1 MKTIKTLLIL
11 MVVSCLLFLVV
22 SNGCTTSSFIPGYEV
37 KVLGNNTFLS
47 GSHGAIR
54 IITYNPENQK
64 PVADVPVRIFLQGES
79 KKKVEDKTGGGA
91 VPGEEEPG
99 KEKSPDFEAKKTGS
113 EKGKEDVHDYGD
125 KVFQGITGKTGSL
138 DAAFDIPGDMMG
150 SAKLTI
156 VTGLE
161 GKTQDIPIKVN
172 IKKEFKI
179 YLTTDKPLYQP
190 GQIINIRALC
200 LNIPSLK
207 PVSEEE
213 IILEVEDAKGNKVF
227 KKKSNTSKFGIAHAK
242 FQLADEVNMGEF
254 HIKAFLGRES
264 AEKSVTVKKYVLPK
278 FKINFKKDKKFY
290 TPGETIKGDIQ
301 ADYFFGKPI
310 SEGKV
315 TIKLFTFDVEFR
327 PAAEVK
333 GVTDKKGHY
342 SFEIK
347 IPDYLVGQP
356 LEKGGA
362 MAKMDIEIT
371 DPAGQKVK
379 NVKMI
384 PISKDALKIQ
394 MIPECGKLKPNLEN
408 RVFFLSSY
416 PDGSPAKTFTTLT
429 IKFQDKKLKDNIQV
443 LNTDEAGIA
452 TFNLKPPD
460 MNPVTVQISAVTKKG
475 DKLETTQT
483 LTVTRQKENVI
494 LRTDRAEY
502 KVGETMNLEI
512 ISTKGKGSFYL
523 DVIKDRQ
530 TVLTKAFDVDSTRYN
545 GTMEVTPDLTGLIT
559 LSIYR
564 ITDKNQIIRD
574 RKNIFVRSADDLR
587 ISASPDK
594 PQYKP
599 GGDAKISFT
608 VTDKS
613 GNPVTAAM
621 GVDIVDEAVFALG
634 EMMPGLERVYFLLE
648 KKLMEPKYEIHGITL
663 TEAVMPTKQIKQD
676 QQAIRQVLFA
686 KIPVEEKF
694 TVNID
699 TYKAKLRECYSKM
712 NKVMNGMREYYR
724 KYSKYPTTGD
734 LDNMIKEGLIEEK
747 DAIDPWGHKFYLTSP
762 PKGQMF
768 PEIKSA
774 GSNGKIGD
782 NDDLILSELRMKS
795 YSLFDNT
802 GLVDRE
808 AVPVRAF
815 KRKIAIPAAPPE
827 GRVLLEEAS
836 EIDEDKKAPMS
847 THSASKK
854 SVRVREYFPE
864 TLYTNPEV
872 ITDEQGKA
880 EIDVKM
886 ADSITTWRMSAFG
899 NSAEGKMGNMQ
910 TGIKVFQ
917 DFFIDIDFPV
927 ALTMGDEVSV
937 PIAVYNYLKE
947 PQTVKIKVQK
957 EDWFEMMDGVFEKEL
972 KLKENEVSG
981 VRFRIKAKQLGK
993 HKLTVHGYGSKMQDA
1008 VRREIEILPD
1018 GKMFMLSKSD
1028 RIQQE
1033 INVPV
1038 NIPKGAIKGASK
1050 ILVRLYPGVI
1060 SQVVEGLDKI
1070 LRMPYGCFEQT
1081 SASTYPNAMVLEYL
1095 KKQKKITPEIQMKA
1109 EGYINTG
1116 YQRLVSFEVQG
1127 GGFSWFG
1134 NAPANRVLTAFAVME
1149 FRDMARIHDVDENL
1163 INRTQRWLAS
1173 QQNQDGSWTPD
1184 KNYCH
1189 AESWS
1194 KMQGGG
1200 KIPVTSYIVWGL
1212 AESGYEGEDLKKGM
1226 VFLKK
1231 NAGDLNDPYV
1241 LSLACNAFASTEPD
1255 SQFTAEL
1262 MKKLAKKAKTT
1273 SGEAYWQTG
1282 IQTGTFS
1289 SGKSAN
1295 IETTALATL
1304 ACLRVKGYENLAN
1317 KGISFLVKNKDP
1329 YGTWG
1334 TTQGTILAM
1343 KALLAAQEKATQKVN
1358 AKVKITVNDKRSEEF
1373 DITSENY
1380 DVYRQADFG
1389 DVTENGKNKVT
1400 ITISGEGSCYY
1411 QVATRYYMPWG
1422 GIALKKKPL
1431 SIGVKYDRTK
1441 LKENDMLTNTVTIRN
1456 NTKGY
1461 MKMVMIDLGIPPGFS
1476 VMTPDLNELVGK
1488 KFMKYSMTSRQII
1501 IYIETMKPGE
1511 NLQFK
1516 YRLKAKY
1523 PLKAKTP
1530 RSKTYQYYNPDI
1542 NDVTNPVMLEVN

>member
-1 MKTIKTLLIL
+1 MKTLKILLIITII
-11 MVVSCLLFLVV
+11 SCSLFLMG
-22 SNGCTTSSFIPGYEV
+22 SNGCTTSSYIPGYEV
-37 KVLGNNTFLS
+37 RVLGNNTFLS
-47 GSHGAIR
+47 GSLGAMR

-64 PVADVPVRIFLQGES
+64 PVADVPVRIFLQGEG
-79 KKKVEDKTGGGA
+79 KEKVEDKVGSGA
-91 VPGEEEPG
+91 AVSGEKNSGEE
-99 KEKSPDFEAKKTGS
+99 KVADSDKKTGS
-113 EKGKEDVHDYGD
+113 EKGKEDVHNYGE
-125 KVFQGITGKTGSL
+125 KVFQGITDKTGSINT
-138 DAAFDIPGDMMG
+138 AFEIPEEMMG

-161 GKTQDIPIKVN
+161 GKTQDIPIKIN
-172 IKKEFKI
+172 IKKKFKI

-190 GQIINIRALC
+190 GQIINIRALS
-200 LNIPSLK
+200 LNIPGLK
-207 PVSEEE
+207 PVAEKE

-254 HIKAFLGRES
+254 HIKAFLGKES

-278 FKINFKKDKKFY
+278 FRIDFKKDKKFY
-290 TPGETIKGDIQ
+290 TPGETIKGEIQ

-310 SEGKV
+310 SGGRV
-315 TIKLFTFDVEFR
+315 SVKLFTFDVEFR
-327 PAAEVK
+327 PSAEVK

-342 SFEIK
+342 SFELK

-371 DPAGQKVK
+371 DSAGQKVK

-384 PISKDALKIQ
+384 PISKDALKVQ
-394 MIPECGKLKPNLEN
+394 LIPESGTLKPNLEN
-408 RVFFLSSY
+408 RIFFLSSY
-416 PDGSPAKTFTTLT
+416 PDGSPAKTFITLT
-429 IKFQDKKLKDNIQV
+429 IKFQDSKIRENIQV
-443 LNTDEAGIA
+443 FNTDEAGIA
-452 TFNLKPPD
+452 EFNLKPLD
-460 MNPVTVQISAVTKKG
+460 INPVTVQISATTKKG
-475 DKLETTQT
+475 DKIETTQV
-483 LTVTRQKENVI
+483 LPVAQQEENVI

-512 ISTKGKGSFYL
+512 LSTKGKGSFYL
-523 DVIKDRQ
+523 DVIKNRQ
-530 TVLTKAFDVDSTRYN
+530 TVLTKAFDVDSTRYKS
-545 GTMEVTPDLTGLIT
+545 TMDITPDLVGLVA

-574 RKNIFVRSADDLR
+574 RRNIFVRSADDLR

-594 PQYKP
+594 PKYKP
-599 GGDAKISFT
+599 GGDAKITFT

-613 GNPVTAAM
+613 GKPVIAAI

-648 KKLMEPKYEIHGITL
+648 KQLMEPKYEIHGITL
-663 TEAVMPTKQIKQD
+663 TEALMPTQQIKQD
-676 QQAIRQVLFA
+676 QQIIRQVLFA
-686 KIPVEEKF
+686 KIPTEEKF
-694 TVNID
+694 SINID
-699 TYKAKLRECYSKM
+699 TYKKKIQECYRKM
-712 NKVMNGMREYYR
+712 NSVMNGMHEYYR
-724 KYSKYPTTGD
+724 KYNKYPTTGD
-734 LDNMIKEGLIEEK
+734 LDNMTKEGLIEEK
-747 DAIDPWGHKFYLTSP
+747 DAIDPWGHKFYLMSP
-762 PKGQMF
+762 REGQKF

-782 NDDLILSELRMKS
+782 KDDVIFTELQKK
-795 YSLFDNT
+795 YVLFDDI
-802 GLVDRE
+802 GLVNRA
-808 AVPVRAF
+808 AVPLRAI
-815 KRKIAIPAAPPE
+815 KGGIAPQLAAPMGKIAE
-827 GRVLLEEAS
+827 VEAGEMS
-836 EIDEDKKAPMS
+836 KDKAGVPD
-847 THSASKK
+847 TSAKVGKK
-854 SVRVREYFPE
+854 TVRVREYFPE
-864 TLYTNPEV
+864 TLYTNPQI
-872 ITDEQGKA
+872 ITDEKGNA
-880 EIDVKM
+880 EIGLKM
-886 ADSITTWRMSAFG
+886 ADSITTWRMSVFG
-899 NSAEGKMGNMQ
+899 NSANGKMGNLQ

-927 ALTMGDEVSV
+927 ALTRGDEVSV

-947 PQTVKIKVQK
+947 PQTVKIKVEK

-972 KLKENEVSG
+972 KLEKNEVDG
-981 VRFRIKAKQLGK
+981 VHFRIKAKKLGK
-993 HKLTVHGYGSKMQDA
+993 HKLTVYGYGSKMQDA

-1038 NIPKGAIKGASK
+1038 NIPKGAIQGASK

-1060 SQVVEGLDKI
+1060 SQVMEGLDKI
-1070 LRMPYGCFEQT
+1070 LRMPCGCFEQT
-1081 SASTYPNAMVLEYL
+1081 SASTYPNALVLEYL
-1095 KKQKKITPEIQMKA
+1095 KKQKKVTPEIQMKA

-1116 YQRLVSFEVQG
+1116 YQKLVSFEVQG

-1134 NAPANRVLTAFAVME
+1134 TAPANRVLTAFAVME
-1149 FRDMARIHDVDENL
+1149 FRDMTKVHDVDESL
-1163 INRTQRWLAS
+1163 IDRTQRWLAS
-1173 QQNQDGSWTPD
+1173 QQNKDGSWTPD

-1200 KIPVTSYIVWGL
+1200 KIPVTSYVVWAL
-1212 AESGYEGEDLKKGM
+1212 AESGHEGEDLKKGM
-1226 VFLKK
+1226 SFLKK
-1231 NAGDLNDPYV
+1231 KAGDLNDPYV
-1241 LSLACNAFASTEPD
+1241 LSLACNAYASIEPE

-1262 MKKLAKKAKTT
+1262 MKKLAKKAKTKAD
-1273 SGEAYWQTG
+1273 EAYWPTS

-1289 SGKSAN
+1289 KGKSAN

-1329 YGTWG
+1329 HGTWG

-1343 KALLAAQEKATQKVN
+1343 KALLISQEKATQQVN
-1358 AKVKITVNDKRSEEF
+1358 AKVKITVNDERSEEF
-1373 DITSENY
+1373 EITSENY

-1422 GIALKKKPL
+1422 GITMKKKPL

-1461 MKMVMIDLGIPPGFS
+1461 MKMVMVDLGIPPGFS

-1488 KFMKYSMTSRQII
+1488 KFVKYSMTSRQII
-1501 IYIETMKPGE
+1501 IYIETLKPGE

-1530 RSKTYQYYNPDI
+1530 RSKTYQYYNPDV
-1542 NDVTNPVMLEVN
+1542 NDVTKPVMLEVD